1 MNYFFMQFFEC
12 KNSQIVIN
20 ITNIATGVVKT
31 IILCEILTDLSTHLK
46 F

>member
-12 KNSQIVIN
+12 KNSQIVMI
-20 ITNIATGVVKT
+20 ITNIANGVVKT